1 MTRKIGH
8 RPMAERFDH
17 LLKVIGSTRFLK
29 MESLN
34 NDIPFFICDY
44 RAFEA
49 VEMAKLQRQ
58 LINRLG
64 QAGVHVLEINLF
76 DLSIDLLKSR
86 EGSNER
92 SMWDQVIAEETEWAK
107 ESLLELLQNVLDP
120 REHLIPEIA
129 RRIRET
135 EHDVLFLTG
144 VGEVFP
150 YLRSHNILN
159 NLQSTAK
166 ERPTVMFFPGGY
178 AHSLELGTSLDLF
191 DRLQDDKYYR
201 AFNIFDIQV

>member
-1 MTRKIGH
+1 MTRKMGQ

-17 LLKVIGSTRFLK
+17 LLKVIGSQRFLK

-34 NDIPFFICDY
+34 NDIPFFICDF
-44 RAFEA
+44 RAVEA
-49 VEMAKLQRQ
+49 VEMARLQKQ

-64 QAGVHVLEINLF
+64 QIGVRVLEINLY
-76 DLSIDLLKSR
+76 DLSIDLLKGR
-86 EGSNER
+86 EGSDDR
-92 SMWDQVIAEETEWAK
+92 SMWDQLIAEEAEWAK

-129 RRIRET
+129 RRLRET
-135 EHDVLFLTG
+135 EHEVLFLTG

>member
-1 MTRKIGH
+1 MTTRIGK
-8 RPMAERFDH
+8 RPLADRFDH
-17 LLKVIGSTRFLK
+17 LVAVISSQRFLK

-44 RAFEA
+44 RAAEA

-64 QAGVHVLEINLF
+64 QNGVRVLEINLYDLSF
-76 DLSIDLLKSR
+76 DLLQARGGSDDRSI
-86 EGSNER
+86 
-92 SMWDQVIAEETEWAK
+92 WDQVVEEEPGWSK

-129 RRIRET
+129 RRISVEP
-135 EHDVLFLTG
+135 HDVLFLTG
-144 VGEVFP
+144 IGEVFP

-166 ERPTVMFFPGGY
+166 DRPTVMFFPGGY
-178 AHSLELGTSLDLF
+178 QHSQEQGTSLNLF
-191 DRLQDDKYYR
+191 DQLHDDKYYR

>member
-1 MTRKIGH
+1 MTRKIGQ

-17 LLKVIGSTRFLK
+17 LFKVIGSQRFLK

-34 NDIPFFICDY
+34 NDIPFFICDF
-44 RAFEA
+44 RAAEA
-49 VEMAKLQRQ
+49 VEMARLQKQ
-58 LINRLG
+58 LVNRLG
-64 QAGVHVLEINLF
+64 QIGVRVLEINLY

-86 EGSNER
+86 EGSDDR
-92 SMWDQVIAEETEWAK
+92 SMWDQLIAEEAQWDK
-107 ESLLELLQNVLDP
+107 EGLLELLQNVLDP
-120 REHLIPEIA
+120 QEHLIPEIA
-129 RRIRET
+129 RRLGEA
-135 EHDVLFLTG
+135 EHEVLFLTG

>member
-1 MTRKIGH
+1 
-8 RPMAERFDH
+8 MAR
-17 LLKVIGSTRFLK
+17 
-29 MESLN
+29 
-34 NDIPFFICDY
+34 
-44 RAFEA
+44 
-49 VEMAKLQRQ
+49 LQKQ

-64 QAGVHVLEINLF
+64 QIGVRVLEINLF
-76 DLSIDLLKSR
+76 DMSIDLLKSR
-86 EGSNER
+86 EGSDER
-92 SMWDQVIAEETEWAK
+92 SMWDQLIVEETDWAK

-120 REHLIPEIA
+120 QQHLIPEIA

-135 EHDVLFLTG
+135 DHDVLFLTG